1 MLPLLLAIDSTTVN
15 LKAQRAQNFSVPSPL
30 RPHTTIAIE
39 KLNMAARDAQA
50 TVNNTDYSSVS
61 EILPRFA
68 FAPAPLK
75 ITVMT
80 SSSPSSSTLLERQ
93 KTTQRYPEA
102 KVIVLDDD
110 VNTFQHVVDCLRKII
125 PGMDEEKAWGLAHRI
140 DGQGSAEVWRGPLEQ
155 AELYHLQLQTE
166 GLTMAPLDRC

>member
-1 MLPLLLAIDSTTVN
+1 MLAIDSTTVN

-75 ITVMT
+75 ITVMA

-102 KVIVLDDD
+102 RVIVLDDD
-110 VNTFQHVVDCLRKII
+110 VNTYQHVVDCLRKII
-125 PGMDEEKAWGLAHRI
+125 PGMDEDKAWGLARRI

-155 AELYHLQLQTE
+155 AELYHQQLQTE